1 MNEYLELY
9 LNENEILKNI
19 PQKLREIKI
28 NNLHLNDE
36 KLLKKFNKDIFSN
49 IGYEFFPVHDNE
61 YCIVKKKNRF
71 SLLRNKNKEEFVI
84 SKIDIKTNLINHNF
98 SIKEVEFFKKTE
110 QAEFRYGISEDRIF
124 FHCYPLNDET
134 RTGNYPFEINL
145 KKECYLFSYTCE
157 ANKFLTN
164 VFSYKSLQNDYE
176 SMKIIMDAI
185 LIDKKIDS
193 SFEDLML
200 LNHDMDF
207 KLFRND
213 ISIINILEK
222 KFIEVNES
230 KNKKIFK
237 NK

>member
-9 LNENEILKNI
+9 LNENEFLKNI
-19 PQKLREIKI
+19 PQQLRDIKL
-28 NNLHLNDE
+28 NNLHLNDKE
-36 KLLKKFNKDIFSN
+36 LLKKINKDIFSN
-49 IGYEFFPVHDNE
+49 IGYEFFPVHDDE

-71 SLLRNKNKEEFVI
+71 SLLRNKNRKELVI
-84 SKIDIKTNLINHNF
+84 SKIDIKTNSINHHF

-134 RTGNYPFEINL
+134 RTGNYPFDLFLN
-145 KKECYLFSYTCE
+145 KNCYLFSYTSE
-157 ANKFLTN
+157 SNIFLTN
-164 VFSYKSLQNDYE
+164 VFSYENLQSDPE
-176 SMKIIMDAI
+176 SMKIIMDSI
-185 LIDKKIDS
+185 LLDKKIDPA
-193 SFEDLML
+193 FEDLML

-207 KLFRND
+207 KRFRND

-222 KFIEVNES
+222 KFIENKS
-230 KNKKIFK
+230 KNKKIFT